1 KNATVQSLLKW
12 VKENFKQAEAKGKN
26 WRSVID
32 SMREHIPALWA
43 AMPLEEKKR
52 FMRHLRP
59 FWEIHRHRM
68 PEEGINILNDMRQ
81 KSQLN
86 MLAGRIQGGRIKGN
100 KVEVD
105 YRCRS
110 SNEIKQVT
118 VDVIINCTGP
128 ETEYRKLRSTFYQGL
143 MENNIARPDA
153 LSLGLNVSTQGFIV
167 NEDGTVNHNV

>member
-1 KNATVQSLLKW
+1 GGFNINNIPAEQDILMLGSGLTMTDLVLSLAKHNHKGKITVISRRGLMPLPHGDAPEYKPLTKPDLKNATVQSLLKW

-100 KVEVD
+100 
-105 YRCRS
+105 
-110 SNEIKQVT
+110 
-118 VDVIINCTGP
+118 
-128 ETEYRKLRSTFYQGL
+128 
-143 MENNIARPDA
+143 
-153 LSLGLNVSTQGFIV
+153 
-167 NEDGTVNHNV
+167 